1 MAIIRAADAA
11 AERRVREVLEI
22 HERAAQRLI
31 ETRGV
36 TAVRRLYDQLE
47 AELARKLDALVREG
61 KGDRFTAAQA
71 RGLLAQVRAAQLA
84 AIPRASSLLGEQSRE
99 AQIASVRNL
108 VREVTVQE
116 AEFNGATVVLP
127 IEEAAQFAGIID
139 ADRASLLRV
148 HRASF
153 TRYGSAVV
161 DAVQQ
166 RLSVVL
172 ATGGTALDAVRAVQ
186 DETGAQFWR
195 AERIVRTEMSFAY
208 NAAHMRGLEAS
219 RDLLPDMGGRWTE
232 RVDDFTGQPLDNR
245 VAADSLVLHGQ
256 VARPVGLDAGRLLP
270 DAKQIDTTL
279 GGEAPLGGWEMPRDN
294 RVNAKLWG
302 RRYSQPPNRPND
314 RSRVV
319 AWRASW
325 GRPGY
330 VVRGGER
337 VPITS
342 AGAASR
348 LLTE

>member
-1 MAIIRAADAA
+1 MAIVRATDAA

-31 ETRGV
+31 EGRSV
-36 TAVRRLYDQLE
+36 DAVRRLYDQMAVELE
-47 AELARKLDALVREG
+47 RKLDALVRAG
-61 KGDRFTAAQA
+61 KGDRFSAVQA
-71 RGLLAQVRAAQLA
+71 RGLIAQVRAAQLA
-84 AIPRASSLLGEQSRE
+84 FVPRASNLLGEQSRE
-99 AQIASVRNL
+99 AQIASLRNL
-108 VREVTVQE
+108 IREVAAQE
-116 AEFNGATVVLP
+116 REFNGATVVLP
-127 IEEAAQFAGIID
+127 IEEVAQFSGIID
-139 ADRASLLRV
+139 ADRSSLLRV

-153 TRYGSAVV
+153 QRYGGAVV
-161 DAVQQ
+161 EAVEQ
-166 RLSVVL
+166 RLAATL
-172 ATGGTALDAVRAVQ
+172 ASGGTPNDAIRAVRE
-186 DETGAQFWR
+186 ETEAQFWR

-208 NAAHMRGLEAS
+208 NAAHMRGIEAS

-232 RVDDFTGQPLDNR
+232 RVDDATGRPLDNR
-245 VAADSLVLHGQ
+245 VAPDSLVLHGQ

-279 GGEAPLGGWEMPRDN
+279 GGEAPMGGWEMPRDN
-294 RVNAKLWG
+294 RVSSKLWG